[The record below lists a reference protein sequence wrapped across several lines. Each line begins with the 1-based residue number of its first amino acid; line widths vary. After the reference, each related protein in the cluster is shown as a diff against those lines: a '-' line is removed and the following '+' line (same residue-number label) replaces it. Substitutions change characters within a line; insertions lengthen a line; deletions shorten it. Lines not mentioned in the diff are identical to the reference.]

1 MVFQNGVQTVKI
13 CSEFLNINCPF
24 PSCDFNLLSKYFCYF
39 RNFYFELDF
48 MWLKVS
54 GIILRN
60 KILLLSLLTIIT
72 LFLGYHAQKV
82 EMSYEYA
89 SLLPKKDQAFEDYQ
103 KFVEIFGEEGNLIIV
118 GIQDSAFFQ
127 IDRFNAWRQFCKDLS
142 EVEGVEDLLS
152 VSNSYNLAKNST
164 ERTFEIEQL
173 FPDSVDTQEEIDRQA
188 EIFRSLPFY
197 KKLVYNPENHTYLL
211 AITVNKDKMHTKDRE
226 RMIKAIQ
233 KIARNFETDQKV
245 DLHYSGLPY
254 IRVVNSI
261 KIKRELYMFS
271 VLALAICIVVLFLF
285 FRSFKAV
292 FFPVVIVL
300 VGVVWAM
307 GMLSLFGFKITILS
321 GMIPPLLIVIGIPN
335 SIYMLNKFHHEY
347 VLHGNKIKALQRVI
361 IKIGNATFL
370 TNLTT
375 ASGFATF
382 IIVKSDILRQFGIV
396 ASLNIM
402 GLFVLSLLLIPIIFS
417 FIEPP
422 SSRHV
427 NHLNNK
433 FVSGIIRRLIH
444 VTEHHRKVVYVVAVV
459 ILGIGFY
466 GITLMKSSGYMVD
479 DLPEHDPVYKDL
491 KFFESNFEG
500 LMPLEI
506 MVDTKR
512 PGGVM
517 QLATFQKIEQ
527 LEDSLAKY
535 SEIST
540 PLSLLNLLKFSKQAF
555 YNGHENYY
563 SLPNNR
569 EQNFILQYARFGE
582 NDAGMLHSF
591 IDSSKQVTR
600 ISIRIKDVGTN
611 RMEELYAGFIADID
625 SVFPTENYN
634 VTITGSSVT
643 SFKGTQYLLRN
654 LFTSLGLA
662 ILLISVF
669 MAIMFSSWR
678 MVVMSL
684 TPNIIPLIFTAAIMG
699 FSGIPI
705 KASTILVFSIAFGIS
720 VDNTIHFLAKYRQEL
735 IATGWD
741 IRRSVVLAL
750 KETGVSMLYTSVVL
764 FFGFGIFSLSGFG
777 GTVAMGVLV
786 SLTLLVAVTS
796 NLVLLPSLLTS
807 LDRLTTTRAFEE
819 PLLHIY
825 DEEEDIE
832 LEELKIR
839 DNNQNE

>member
-1 MVFQNGVQTVKI
+1 
-13 CSEFLNINCPF
+13 
-24 PSCDFNLLSKYFCYF
+24 
-39 RNFYFELDF
+39 

-54 GIILRN
+54 SIILRN
-60 KILLLSLLTIIT
+60 KIFLLVTLSIIT
-72 LFLGYHAQKV
+72 LFLGYHARKV

-89 SLLPKKDQAFEDYQ
+89 SLLPKKDQAFKDYQ
-103 KFVEIFGEEGNLIIV
+103 KFVEVFGEEGNIIII
-118 GIQDSAFFQ
+118 GIQDSNFFQ
-127 IDRFNAWRQFCKDLS
+127 IDRFRAWEELCDALS
-142 EVEGVEDLLS
+142 KVEGVEDLLS
-152 VSNSYNLAKNST
+152 VSNSYNLVRNNE
-164 ERTFEIEQL
+164 ERRFEIEEL
-173 FPDSVDTQEEIDRQA
+173 FPDTISTQEELDKNVA
-188 EIFRSLPFY
+188 TFRSLPFY
-197 KKLVYNPENHTYLL
+197 RKLVYNPETHTYLL

-226 RMIKAIQ
+226 KMVKSIQ
-233 KIARNFETDQKV
+233 KIARDFEGKQQV

-261 KIKRELYMFS
+261 QIKRELYMFS
-271 VLALAICIVVLFLF
+271 VLALIICIVVLFLF

-292 FFPVVIVL
+292 FFPVLIVL
-300 VGVVWAM
+300 TGVVWAM
-307 GMLSLFGFKITILS
+307 GMLSLFGYKITILS

-335 SIYMLNKFHHEY
+335 SIYMLNKFHYEY
-347 VLHGNKIKALQRVI
+347 VRHGNKIKALQRVI

-382 IIVKSDILRQFGIV
+382 MIVKSDILRQFGIV

-422 SSRHV
+422 STRHV
-427 NHLNNK
+427 SHLNNR
-433 FVSGIIRRLIH
+433 FVSGIIRKLIH
-444 VTEHHRKVVYVVAVV
+444 ITESHRKSVYVVAVV

-466 GITLMKSSGYMVD
+466 GITLMKSSGYIVD
-479 DLPEHDPVYKDL
+479 DIPEHDPIYKDL
-491 KFFESNFEG
+491 KFFESNFDG

-517 QLATFQKIEQ
+517 QLATFNKIDQ
-527 LEDSLAKY
+527 LEKSLAKY
-535 SEIST
+535 PELSPS
-540 PLSLLNLLKFSKQAF
+540 LSLLNLLKFSKQAF

-569 EQNFILQYARFGE
+569 EQNFILQYARLGE

-591 IDSSKQVTR
+591 VDSAKQVTR
-600 ISIRIKDVGTN
+600 ISIRMEDVGTKK
-611 RMEELYAGFIADID
+611 MEELYAGFNAAID
-625 SVFPTENYN
+625 SVFTSDNYD
-634 VTITGSSVT
+634 VIVTGSSVT

-662 ILLISVF
+662 IFLISVF

-678 MVVMSL
+678 MVIMSL
-684 TPNIIPLIFTAAIMG
+684 TPNVIPLIFTAAIMG
-699 FSGIPI
+699 FAGIPI

-735 IATGWD
+735 IVTGWD

-796 NLVLLPSLLTS
+796 NLVLLPSLLTG
-807 LDRLTTTRAFEE
+807 LDRLTTTRSFKE

-832 LEELKIR
+832 LEELKIK
-839 DNNQNE
+839 DNHQNI